1 MVFQGRL
8 SRCEYVRDNDPANRA
23 GASHFRLL
31 DVAAGQATPAFAR
44 GRHLGCAFV
53 EGG

>member
-8 SRCEYVRDNDPANRA
+8 SRCEYVRDNYPANRA